1 MSRHHFV
8 LITKRRR
15 TGRGG
20 DASLRQASVVLAL
33 AALAFGAILSAP
45 VHAGFAVSRERTI
58 RPGSMHVTPKLVL
71 PAPRL
76 AVVRAKVAFPLH
88 QHCDS
93 AGPIV
98 IASIIVRNTGGPL
111 VTDKGHIYA
120 SEDSGVTDG
129 RKRMVS
135 HGMPLGVI
143 NPQASVLVSVP
154 IFALAPYSEL
164 VGTHQLTVHFS
175 PVLEAGK
182 TSFPT
187 PRPYH
192 FSVTIPKGFCGA
204 KTRTLP
210 TVRRRP
216 PPGVL
221 FKLNPQPEPPSRR

>member
-1 MSRHHFV
+1 MSRHHFA
-8 LITKRRR
+8 LIADRQRA
-15 TGRGG
+15 GRVGG
-20 DASLRQASVVLAL
+20 TLLRQASIVLAL
-33 AALAFGAILSAP
+33 AGLAFGAILSAP
-45 VHAGFAVSRERTI
+45 VHAGFAVSRERTV
-58 RPGSMHVTPKLVL
+58 RPGSMQVVPNLVL

-76 AVVRAKVAFPLH
+76 AVVGAKVAFPLY

-93 AGPIV
+93 TGPIV
-98 IASIIVRNTGGPL
+98 IASIFVRNTGGPL
-111 VTDKGHIYA
+111 ATDEGHIYA

-129 RKRMVS
+129 QKRMVS
-135 HGMPLGVI
+135 HGMPLGAI
-143 NPQASVLVSVP
+143 DPHASVLVSVP

-164 VGTHQLTVHFS
+164 VGTHRLTVHFS

-187 PRPYH
+187 PPPYH

-204 KTRTLP
+204 KTHALP